1 MASASSPFT
10 FSGRPYVYD
19 GKGAWVFIALPKK
32 TSKEIRQLFKKEEQG
47 WGRLSAVAKIGTTEW
62 KTAIWYDS
70 KQETYLLPLKNE
82 IRMAE
87 GIQIGKAIKVNV
99 FI

>member
-1 MASASSPFT
+1 MASASIPFT

-47 WGRLSAVAKIGTTEW
+47 QPNGKRLSG
-62 KTAIWYDS
+62 
-70 KQETYLLPLKNE
+70 
-82 IRMAE
+82 M
-87 GIQIGKAIKVNV
+87 IQNRKRIYYP
-99 FI
+99 